1 MFLQYPELESTLADS
16 RELSGVVLS
25 RDPAG
30 DRYLRIRIFDRVAGL
45 KAVLFPLPGKRGSK
59 PNPPDLFDD
68 VECFLRPVKSESAI
82 PFVADFQILRSYR
95 ELTINPLTFLT
106 ASQIA
111 RFYLQNGDH
120 LLEPTPRLKLLRS
133 SLGSFARAKVPGVVL
148 LKLLYCFSRD
158 EGLPVKESWIRGLP
172 DDLLN
177 QTVAL
182 LKAPVS
188 ESEVELSQLSEIL
201 KRLKLWINAETELRI
216 E

>member
-1 MFLQYPELESTLADS
+1 MSDS
-16 RELSGVVLS
+16 KELSGVVLS

-30 DRYLRIRIFDRVAGL
+30 GRYLRIRIFDRVTGL
-45 KAVLFPLPGKRGSK
+45 KAVLFPLSGKRGSQ

-95 ELTINPLTFLT
+95 EFTINPLTFLT

-120 LLEPTPRLKLLRS
+120 LLEPAPRLKLLRS
-133 SLGSFARAKVPGVVL
+133 SLGSFSRAKMPGVVL

-158 EGLPVKESWIRGLP
+158 EGLPVKESWLCGLP
-172 DDLLN
+172 NGLLN
-177 QTVAL
+177 QTVAI

-188 ESEVELSQLSEIL
+188 EIKVELSELSEVL
-201 KRLKLWINAETELRI
+201 ERLKLWINAETELRV